1 MSGHS
6 KWSTIKRQK
15 GAADA
20 KRGALFT
27 KLARELQVAARAG
40 GGDPEMN
47 AALRLAVSKAKDNNM
62 PADNIERAI
71 KKGTGELEGAE
82 LQEMRYEGYG
92 PGGAAIL
99 IDTLTDNKNRTVSE
113 VRNIFTR
120 AGGNMAEAGAVAW
133 VFEPRGVI
141 TVEVDGAGADDLAL
155 FAIDAGAEDVEIED
169 GGVDVI
175 TSPHNFEAVR
185 KALEEAGYGV
195 ASGEVTMSPKTTV
208 TLDDETAVKALRL
221 LEQLEDHDDVQRV
234 YSNADFPDS
243 VLAAHAG

>member
-27 KLARELQVAARAG
+27 KLSREIQVAARAG

-47 AALRLAVSKAKDNNM
+47 AALRLAVAKAKDNNM

-82 LQEMRYEGYG
+82 LQEMRYEVYG

-113 VRNIFTR
+113 VRNILTR

-141 TVEVDGAGADDLAL
+141 NIAVDGATADDLAL
-155 FAIDAGAEDVEIED
+155 FAIDAGAQDVEID
-169 GGVDVI
+169 NDTVDVY
-175 TSPHNFEAVR
+175 TDPQSFESVR
-185 KALEEAGYGV
+185 KALEAAGYSV
-195 ASGEVTMSPKTTV
+195 SSGEVTMSPKTTV
-208 TLDDETAVKALRL
+208 SLDEQTATKALRL

-243 VLAAHAG
+243 VLAAYAG

>member
-6 KWSTIKRQK
+6 KWSTIKRAK

-27 KLARELQVAARAG
+27 KLSREIQVAARAG

-47 AALRLAVSKAKDNNM
+47 AALRLAVSKARENNM
-62 PADNIERAI
+62 PADNVERAI
-71 KKGTGELEGAE
+71 KKGTGELESAD
-82 LQEMRYEGYG
+82 LQEVRYEGYG

-99 IDTLTDNKNRTVSE
+99 VDGLTDNRNRTVSE
-113 VRNIFTR
+113 VRYIFSR

-141 TVEVDGAGADDLAL
+141 MVEANGADSDDLAL
-155 FAIDAGAEDVEIED
+155 FAIDAGAQDVEVED
-169 GGVDVI
+169 GMVEVL
-175 TSPHNFEAVR
+175 TEPAAFEAVR
-185 KALEEAGYGV
+185 KALEKEGYKV

-208 TLDDETAVKALRL
+208 ALDDDTAVKALKL

-234 YSNADFPDS
+234 YSNADFPDE
-243 VLAAHAG
+243 VLAAYAG

>member
-27 KLARELQVAARAG
+27 KLAREIQVAARAG

-62 PADNIERAI
+62 PSDNIERAI
-71 KKGTGELEGAE
+71 KKGTGDLEGAE

-99 IDTLTDNKNRTVSE
+99 IDALTDNKNRTVSE

-141 TVEVDGAGADDLAL
+141 TVEVDGADADDLAL
-155 FAIDAGAEDVEIED
+155 AAIDAGAQDLEVTD
-169 GGVDVI
+169 GTVDVY
-175 TSPHNFEAVR
+175 TDPRGFEAVR
-185 KALEEAGYGV
+185 QALEGAGYAV
-195 ASGEVTMSPKTTV
+195 TSGEVTMSPKTTV
-208 TLDDETAVKALRL
+208 PLDEQTATKNLRL

-234 YSNADFPDS
+234 FSNADFPDS
-243 VLAAHAG
+243 VLSAYAG

>member
-208 TLDDETAVKALRL
+208 TLDDQTAVKALRM

-243 VLAAHAG
+243 VLAAYAG

>member
-99 IDTLTDNKNRTVSE
+99 IDTLTDNRNRTVSE

-243 VLAAHAG
+243 VLAAYAG

>member
-27 KLARELQVAARAG
+27 KLAREIQVAARAG
-40 GGDPEMN
+40 GGDPDMN
-47 AALRLAVSKAKDNNM
+47 ATLRLAVSKARDNNM

-71 KKGTGELEGAE
+71 KKGTGDLEGAE

-141 TVEVDGAGADDLAL
+141 TLEVDGAGADDLAL
-155 FAIDAGAEDVEIED
+155 FAIDAGAQDVELED

-175 TSPHNFEAVR
+175 TEPQSFEAVR
-185 KALEEAGYGV
+185 KALEEAGYSV
-195 ASGEVTMSPKTTV
+195 ISGEVTMSPKTTV
-208 TLDDETAVKALRL
+208 SLDEETAVKALRL

-243 VLAAHAG
+243 VLAAYAG

>member
-1 MSGHS
+1 
-6 KWSTIKRQK
+6 
-15 GAADA
+15 
-20 KRGALFT
+20 L
-27 KLARELQVAARAG
+27 
-40 GGDPEMN
+40 
-47 AALRLAVSKAKDNNM
+47 

-208 TLDDETAVKALRL
+208 TLDDQTAVKALRM

-243 VLAAHAG
+243 VLAAYAG

>member
-27 KLARELQVAARAG
+27 KLAREIQVAARAG

-62 PADNIERAI
+62 PSDNIERAI
-71 KKGTGELEGAE
+71 KKGTGDLEGAQ

-99 IDTLTDNKNRTVSE
+99 IDALTDNKNRTVSE

-141 TVEVDGAGADDLAL
+141 TVEVDGANADDLAL
-155 FAIDAGAEDVEIED
+155 AAIDAGAQDVEVSD
-169 GGVDVI
+169 GSVDVY
-175 TSPHNFEAVR
+175 TDPPGFEAVR
-185 KALEEAGYGV
+185 RSLENAGYAV
-195 ASGEVTMSPKTTV
+195 TSGEVTMSPKTTV
-208 TLDDETAVKALRL
+208 PLDEQTATKNLKL

-243 VLAAHAG
+243 VLSAYAG

>member
-27 KLARELQVAARAG
+27 KLAREIQVAARAG

-62 PADNIERAI
+62 PSDNIERAI
-71 KKGTGELEGAE
+71 KKGTGDLEGAQ

-99 IDTLTDNKNRTVSE
+99 IDALTDNKNRTVSE

-141 TVEVDGAGADDLAL
+141 TVEVDGANADDLAL
-155 FAIDAGAEDVEIED
+155 AAIDAGAQDVEVSD
-169 GGVDVI
+169 GTVDVY
-175 TSPHNFEAVR
+175 TDPPGFEAVR
-185 KALEEAGYGV
+185 KSLENAGYAV
-195 ASGEVTMSPKTTV
+195 TSGEVTMSPKTTV
-208 TLDDETAVKALRL
+208 PLDEQTATKNLKL

-243 VLAAHAG
+243 VLSAYAG

>member
-20 KRGALFT
+20 KKGALFT

-47 AALRLAVSKAKDNNM
+47 AALRLAVTKAKDNNM

-99 IDTLTDNKNRTVSE
+99 IDALTDNKNRTVSE

-133 VFEPRGVI
+133 IFEPRGVI
-141 TVEVDGAGADDLAL
+141 TIEVDGAKGDDLAL
-155 FAIDAGAEDVEIED
+155 LAIDAGAQDVEVED
-169 GGVDVI
+169 GAVDVY
-175 TSPHNFEAVR
+175 TDPQTFESVR
-185 KALEEAGYGV
+185 KTLEGAGYSV
-195 ASGEVTMSPKTTV
+195 SSGEVTMSPKTTV
-208 TLDDETAVKALRL
+208 SLDEDSAVKALRL

-243 VLAAHAG
+243 VLATYAG

>member
-243 VLAAHAG
+243 VLAAYAG